1 MEDSFFTYEEI
12 QNKKIKDLKEIIN
25 YDSELVINEIN
36 FSKNFNII
44 LGPCAIESS
53 EQINKVISF
62 LKEHNLKLMRGGIVK
77 LRTSPYSFSGIG
89 SKAYELVKEIKRN
102 NITFI
107 SEITSVKD
115 IKKYEDVDIL
125 MIGARNMQN
134 IELLKKCAETNKPII
149 LKRAPSATL
158 YEFLASAEFII
169 SSGNNKVVL
178 CERGIRTF
186 DTYNRYTIDLGGA
199 IYLKS
204 ITKIPIIIDPSHAM
218 GRRELILPLARASK
232 AAGLNGLL
240 IEMHPNPTEAKSD
253 ARQQIDFKIAERI
266 LLDCEKINFL

>member
-53 EQINKVISF
+53 EQINQVISF
-62 LKEHNLKLMRGGIVK
+62 LKEHSLKLMRGGIVK

-149 LKRAPSATL
+149 LKRAPGATL

-169 SSGNNKVVL
+169 SSGNNRVIL

-218 GRRELILPLARASK
+218 GRRELILPLARATK

-240 IEMHPNPTEAKSD
+240 IEMHPNPIEAKSD

>member
-44 LGPCAIESS
+44 LGPCAIESC

-62 LKEHNLKLMRGGIVK
+62 LKEHSLKLMRGGIVK

-169 SSGNNKVVL
+169 SSGNNRVIL

-199 IYLKS
+199 IFLKS

-218 GRRELILPLARASK
+218 GRRELILPLARATK

-240 IEMHPNPTEAKSD
+240 IEMHPNPSEAKSD

>member
-62 LKEHNLKLMRGGIVK
+62 LKEHSLKLMRGGIVK

-218 GRRELILPLARASK
+218 GRRELILPLARATK

-240 IEMHPNPTEAKSD
+240 IEMHPNPIEAKSD